1 MAMHRRIQQ
10 LSELRRSF
18 VPLLRCLTTISFSQ
32 YGEDVLLHSLVP
44 QQRGF
49 YVDVGAYHPWRSS
62 NTYRL
67 YLRGWNGITVEPNI
81 DTAALFR
88 RMRPRDTHLTL
99 GISEKPSKLT
109 YHRFKDAINNTFDV
123 ARGAKLKED
132 LVEKIEVDC
141 IPLRDLVSAH
151 CSGTDID
158 LLSVDCEGLD
168 REVLAS
174 LDWNATRPTVV
185 IVEDFEQTW
194 AVGRHSTPSGLR
206 TFLLDR
212 DYAPVANSAFSF
224 IYVDVTAFDRHDHR
238 SGFRLDQSQLAG
250 LRRRFP
256 SGMGEPIQKRDQ
268 LEEDFDETPTGQG
281 RR

>member
-1 MAMHRRIQQ
+1 MVMHRRVQQ
-10 LSELRRSF
+10 LLELRRSF
-18 VPLLRCLTTISFSQ
+18 VPLVRSLTTLSFSQ

-44 QQRGF
+44 QARGS

-67 YLRGWNGITVEPNI
+67 YLRGWSGITVEPNV

-99 GISEKPSKLT
+99 GVSEKPSKLT
-109 YHRFKDAINNTFDV
+109 YYRFKDPINNTFDA
-123 ARGAKLKED
+123 ARGAKLKDD
-132 LVEKIEVDC
+132 LVEEISVDC
-141 IPLRDLVSAH
+141 VPLRDLVSAH
-151 CSGTDID
+151 CSGTAID

-168 REVLAS
+168 QEVLAS
-174 LDWNATRPTVV
+174 LDWNTTRPTVV

-194 AVGRHSTPSGLR
+194 AIGRDSAPSALR

-212 DYAPVANSAFSF
+212 DYAPVAHSAFSF
-224 IYVDVTAFDRHDHR
+224 LYVDVTAFDRHDQP
-238 SGFRLDQSQLAG
+238 SGFRLDQSQLKG

-256 SGMGEPIQKRDQ
+256 EGMGKATLGKDSAAGVA
-268 LEEDFDETPTGQG
+268 TPERV